1 MPKIETEI
9 RTLNVL
15 LEITNDIVS
24 LLPAGSL
31 LCPVGDPVSPRMLL
45 KAVPCG
51 HVDDRQ
57 NTIPTFSPTIYVI
70 HRFGRIMTVT
80 IAYMGIPGSNSEQ
93 AAVEFAAKMGWDGY
107 ELLPRVDSRGVVDA
121 MDLEGAEYGVVAVA
135 NINAGPVEETRIAL
149 EGRDDIEFVLSF
161 WVPIHHCVFVKEGY
175 DGPVRHIASHIQAL
189 LQTKGNLERLFPDAD
204 RIEVEDTA
212 VAAEYL
218 SEGKLSKD
226 TAVVCRRNAGQ
237 MFGLRMIH
245 ENIEDR
251 SDNMT
256 EFHLL
261 RKGSA

>member
-1 MPKIETEI
+1 MT
-9 RTLNVL
+9 
-15 LEITNDIVS
+15 ITV
-24 LLPAGSL
+24 
-31 LCPVGDPVSPRMLL
+31 
-45 KAVPCG
+45 
-51 HVDDRQ
+51 
-57 NTIPTFSPTIYVI
+57 
-70 HRFGRIMTVT
+70 
-80 IAYMGIPGSNSEQ
+80 AYMGIPGSNSEQ
-93 AAVEFAAKMGWDGY
+93 AAVEFAAKMGWDDY

-121 MDLEGAEYGVVAVA
+121 MDREGAEYGVVAVA

-161 WVPIHHCVFVKEGY
+161 WVPIHHCVFIREGY
-175 DGPVRHIASHIQAL
+175 DGPINHIASHIQAL
-189 LQTKGNLERLFPDAD
+189 LQTKGNLERLFPGTD

-212 VAAEYL
+212 IAAEYL
-218 SEGKLSKD
+218 AEGKLPED

-237 MFGLRMIH
+237 MFHLRMIH